1 MKSTSIYEDIAKRT
15 GGDVYIGVVGPVRS
29 GKSTFIKKFM
39 DAAVIPNIT
48 DEAERTRAL
57 DELPQAA
64 GGKTIMTT
72 EPKFIPEKSV
82 TVDVGAAHARVRM
95 VDCVGYVVDGAEGT
109 TEEGEAR
116 MVMTPWSESE
126 MPFEEA
132 AEYGTRKVI
141 TEHSTVAVLVT
152 TDGTIGDLPRDS
164 YIPAE
169 ERCIREL
176 KEYGVPF
183 VIVLNSSEPDSE
195 RAEALALSLEEKYSS
210 PVALVSCLELDRT
223 DADQI
228 LGMLTFEF
236 PVREIVFTVPDW
248 TATLPADHHLRLDIL
263 SAVREMAEG
272 VSRLSD
278 ASCIKIP
285 EDEKENMTATVVDIS
300 LGEGAASVRLSVD
313 DSLFYDVISE
323 LTSFTATD
331 RGELLSK
338 LIELSDMESEFEKYK
353 EAISDVERMGYG
365 IVMPSVSEMEL
376 DEPEI
381 MKQNGSYGVR
391 LRASAPSVHLIR
403 ANIETEIRPVVGS
416 EQQSEELVNYLLS
429 EFENDASR
437 IWDSNIF
444 GKSLYD
450 LVNEGLHSKLT
461 NMPEDARS
469 RLSETLS
476 KIINEGSQGL
486 ICIIL

>member
-39 DAAVIPNIT
+39 DAAVIPNIK
-48 DEAERTRAL
+48 DENERARAL

-82 TVDVGAAHARVRM
+82 TIEVGAAHARVRM

-109 TEEGEAR
+109 TEDGEAR
-116 MVMTPWSESE
+116 MVMTPWSEEE

-152 TDGTIGDLPRDS
+152 TDGTIGDIPRDS

-169 ERCIREL
+169 ERCVKEL
-176 KEYGVPF
+176 KEFGVPF
-183 VIVLNSSEPDSE
+183 AIVLNSTEADGE
-195 RAEALALSLEEKYSS
+195 RAEALALSLEEKYSA
-210 PVALVSCLELDRT
+210 PVALVSCADLDRT

-228 LGMLTFEF
+228 IGMLTFEF
-236 PVREIVFTVPDW
+236 PINELTFKIPDWIPTLPEEHHVRLEIVDAVK
-248 TATLPADHHLRLDIL
+248 RI
-263 SAVREMAEG
+263 SAG
-272 VSRLSD
+272 VKRLSD
-278 ASCIKIP
+278 ASCIKMP
-285 EDEKENMTATVVDIS
+285 DDVTKMTASAYDVS
-300 LGEGAASVRLSVD
+300 LGEGSAVARIAVD
-313 DSLFYDVISE
+313 DSVFYDVIGE
-323 LTSFTATD
+323 VTSFTASN
-331 RGELLSK
+331 RAELLKK
-338 LIELSDMESEFEKYK
+338 LIELSDVESEFEKYRS
-353 EAISDVERMGYG
+353 AIEEVDRIGYG
-365 IVMPSVSEMEL
+365 IVMPGVSEMEL
-376 DEPEI
+376 EEPEI
-381 MKQNGSYGVR
+381 VRQNGAYGVK
-391 LRASAPSVHLIR
+391 LRAKAPSVHLIK
-403 ANIETEIRPVVGS
+403 AEIETEIRPVVGS
-416 EQQSEELVNYLLS
+416 EQQSEELVSYLLS
-429 EFENDASR
+429 EFENDASA
-437 IWDSNIF
+437 IWESNIF

-450 LVNEGLHSKLT
+450 LVNEGLHTKLT
-461 NMPEDARS
+461 NMPEDARV